1 MLVPYEECKVRLKPY
16 VGEGYGLYIGSS
28 FLAGFCAAFLSLPFD
43 NMKTKIQKMKAGPDG
58 KLPYSGFADCFL
70 KTLRKEGLRRFW
82 VGFPIFYMRVG
93 CHAMITL
100 LVSDTLK
107 FFIRGKRQ

>member
-1 MLVPYEECKVRLKPY
+1 MLVPYEECKARLKSTL
-16 VGEGYGLYIGSS
+16 GEGYTLYISSS

-58 KLPYSGFADCFL
+58 KLPYSGFLDCFG
-70 KTLRKEGLRRFW
+70 KTISKEGIMRLW

-93 CHAMITL
+93 FHAMITL
-100 LVSDTLK
+100 LVSDALK
-107 FFIRGKRQ
+107 YLVRGKRQ